1 MYSQRR
7 TNNILQAPKNI
18 VHLTNSKWNF
28 SHKIN
33 TTQFNLHPSVASI
46 EMYKIHSPHPPP
58 PTVMGGCWAISR
70 NIYIGGTNV
79 KLGFWVGIASLG
91 RGDFFLGGTWKLLV

>member
-58 PTVMGGCWAISR
+58 PPYGDGGMLSHFSEHLYR
-70 NIYIGGTNV
+70 
-79 KLGFWVGIASLG
+79 
-91 RGDFFLGGTWKLLV
+91 RD